1 MPPLD
6 GGALN
11 RTASEDRRAALLLAA
26 GAALGI
32 GLAAFGIA
40 RSGAVAASPPAGA
53 VALVNGEPI
62 SGEAFA
68 RFAAAIAAERRLP
81 ELAPDDR
88 RRLLDRMIDE
98 ELLFQRGLALGL
110 ARFEPTARRAI
121 VQAVIA
127 ALTSDAEAEEPAEAE
142 LRRFHAETPERFTR
156 PGRLEVAAAFVAVRD
171 GGEGA
176 AWERA
181 SEIARRVRAGE
192 DLAAVDAALGDRPAA
207 PLPAGPLALETLRQY
222 LGPTAAAAAER
233 MAPGEVGDPI
243 RGAGGYHVLV
253 LRARQPGEIA
263 PYDEVREPVRAEY
276 LRTLGERA
284 LRDTLDALRED
295 AAIAIDDAAL
305 AAP

>member
-1 MPPLD
+1 MPPLG
-6 GGALN
+6 GGAVN
-11 RTASEDRRAALLLAA
+11 RTSHEDRRAALLLAA

-32 GLAAFGIA
+32 ALAAFGIA
-40 RSGAVAASPPAGA
+40 RSGAVSATPPRGA

-62 SGEAFA
+62 SGEGFA

-81 ELAPDDR
+81 ELAPEDR

-110 ARFEPTARRAI
+110 ARHEPTARRAI

-127 ALTSDAEAEEPAEAE
+127 ALTSDAEAEEPGDAD
-142 LRRFHAETPERFTR
+142 LRRFHAESPERFTR
-156 PGRLEVAAAFVAVRD
+156 PGRLELAAAFVAVRD

-181 SEIARRVRAGE
+181 SEIARRLRAGE
-192 DLAAVDAALGDRPAA
+192 DFAAVDAALGDRPAA

-253 LRARQPGEIA
+253 LRATQPGEVA
-263 PYDEVREPVRAEY
+263 AYDEVRAQVRAEY
-276 LRTLGERA
+276 LRTQGERA
-284 LRDTLDALRED
+284 LRETLESLRQD
-295 AAIAIDDAAL
+295 AALAIDGAAL